1 MRAGSSGWLLLLVT
15 LGGCAGAA
23 PPFDELPL
31 RDTLRADPEIVA
43 TLPDD
48 ARARLGARFQ
58 AAGAGDTAADPIRMA
73 APSVSGLAAEV
84 DRVRQAR
91 SADALVVGV
100 LGGGAAQALPA
111 GSQSAATSPVP
122 PLQGA
127 AATST
132 AELEARALN
141 GAAGASLRELVAAA
155 HAQRLE
161 RVVGWPIGAIAVGD
175 TVYVNGAWLVALAPA
190 ASSASAARDAGGCGD
205 GGCDGGAADA
215 GARADAGFRPGAGST
230 PAGASPDSGA
240 GGRSSQPPA
249 YTPPV
254 YPPPAVRAA
263 CLHAAAGQRS
273 EHRRSERHGRRR
285 RRLRGAGRR
294 VRQQR
299 RRQ

>member
-1 MRAGSSGWLLLLVT
+1 MVVAVGHVGRLRGGGTAVRRAAV
-15 LGGCAGAA
+15 ARHAA
-23 PPFDELPL
+23 RRS
-31 RDTLRADPEIVA
+31 RDRR
-43 TLPDD
+43 D
-48 ARARLGARFQ
+48 AARRRARSVGRQ
-58 AAGAGDTAADPIRMA
+58 IPGGRRGRHGRPISIRMA

-161 RVVGWPIGAIAVGD
+161 RVVGWPI
-175 TVYVNGAWLVALAPA
+175 
-190 ASSASAARDAGGCGD
+190 ARD
-205 GGCDGGAADA
+205 
-215 GARADAGFRPGAGST
+215 
-230 PAGASPDSGA
+230 
-240 GGRSSQPPA
+240 
-249 YTPPV
+249 
-254 YPPPAVRAA
+254 
-263 CLHAAAGQRS
+263 
-273 EHRRSERHGRRR
+273 RRR
-285 RRLRGAGRR
+285 RHRLRERCLAGRAGAGCLLGVRR
-294 VRQQR
+294 AR
-299 RRQ
+299 RRRMWRRRL